1 MEVTDIDVSGIMGN
15 DSGLM
20 QLVQEVDR
28 ESPNPEDIHD
38 DEFQDMPGIGNMR
51 DNSFGDYYQ
60 HNEVS
65 YISDPRDLG
74 ELEQDSKMKDEMLEK
89 DFFKMSVLAMK
100 MIYTEDY
107 DADYLGD
114 IDAEELYEQAKE
126 KELPFHRWQKW
137 LEDKFWDH
145 NIQNDGNNS
154 YDAYRN

>member
-1 MEVTDIDVSGIMGN
+1 MEVADLDVSGIMGN
-15 DSGLM
+15 ESGLM
-20 QLVQEVDR
+20 SLVQEVDR
-28 ESPNPEDIHD
+28 ESPRSRASPRPSPRLHGVHD
-38 DEFQDMPGIGNMR
+38 GDLQDMSGIGNLR

-114 IDAEELYEQAKE
+114 MDAEELYA
-126 KELPFHRWQKW
+126 
-137 LEDKFWDH
+137 
-145 NIQNDGNNS
+145 
-154 YDAYRN
+154 